1 MEKTNL
7 NFSTVITNSDD
18 KTNILV
24 KNNFIDTNN
33 YVRQNLFNKS
43 ENLQKS
49 NTNENEQTN
58 EYLSNQR
65 SRSITKDNFKLD
77 EYTRR
82 KVIPISTSSNKFK
95 VSRINV
101 DSHYRIK
108 NPKNILDSVQ
118 HFLPNNPLFFQAN
131 SNILTI
137 YDPNHGYNYN
147 DKITLINLNILSTS
161 MKISF
166 ISNSYFVRVEYEN
179 HNLNQNI
186 NYIMLIENF
195 IGNSNNNTIFD
206 NIPINYLNK
215 IHNIY
220 FSNGSDTANNNY
232 FYIKINILPILNNN
246 QTIDVRLYSLNGV
259 PTSNINSNYPINI
272 NQSQSSLIIVN
283 ILSVDYYQVNIN
295 SVATIGL
302 TDNSNLTLLKSN
314 IGVGGSDIII
324 SKIVDVIEGFPDSN
338 HFKYNLGKNFNK
350 IKKIR
355 LLSTEI
361 PNTEKTIKAYPLNKQ
376 NNLLYWQNVDDGDT
390 QYYIQV
396 TPGNYTIDELA
407 SEIQTQISLI
417 PRANQLNTNSSK
429 IIYMNNHFATVSI
442 TQSSNTFS
450 ISLYTTIILSDAIKI
465 STYIFTDGFSRIV
478 LNHPAH
484 GLNIGDSISIQGAI
498 TTEGI
503 PDSALNGTFTI
514 ESIMDVDNYQIKL
527 NKYNPSTN
535 TSSTGGGNA
544 ITILKPLYS
553 RLLFN
558 MNGTIGNIL
567 GFRNVG
573 EYNAVTIYSKII
585 TNITEYELD
594 SNLNSLGISNS
605 NIINNTL
612 FNFNGDNYIYLTL
625 NYIFKDSIDNKNI
638 KNIFAKLLLS
648 GTPNSVIYND
658 FIQLGEE
665 FLDPIASVNYLEFFF
680 YTADGLLYDFNNIDV
695 SFTIELFEEISTG

>member
-7 NFSTVITNSDD
+7 NFSTVVTNSDD
-18 KTNILV
+18 KNNILV
-24 KNNFIDTNN
+24 KNNFVDTNN

-43 ENLQKS
+43 DNLQNS
-49 NTNENEQTN
+49 NTNKTEQKS

-65 SRSITKDNFKLD
+65 SKSIVKDNFNLD

-82 KVIPISTSSNKFK
+82 KVIPISTSSDNFK

-101 DSHYRIK
+101 DSHYRVK

-118 HFLPNNPLFFQAN
+118 HILPNNPLFFQTN
-131 SNILTI
+131 SNLLTI

-147 DKITLINLNILSTS
+147 DKITLINLNILLTTI
-161 MKISF
+161 KISF
-166 ISNSYFVRVEYEN
+166 ISNNYFVRVEYEN
-179 HNLNQNI
+179 HNLNPKN

-195 IGNSNNNTIFD
+195 IGNINNNTIFD

-215 IHNIY
+215 IHNVY
-220 FSNGSDTANNNY
+220 FTNGTDVANNNY

-246 QTIDVRLYSLNGV
+246 QTINARLFSLNGV

-283 ILSVDYYQVNIN
+283 VLSVDYYQVNLN
-295 SVATIGL
+295 SLATIGL
-302 TDNSNLTLLKSN
+302 TDNSNINLLKSST
-314 IGVGGSDIII
+314 GVGGSDIII

-338 HFKYNLGKNFNK
+338 HFKYNLGKNFNH

-390 QYYIQV
+390 QYSIEI

-407 SEIQTQISLI
+407 SEIQKQIGLI
-417 PRANQLNTNSSK
+417 PRKNQLNTNTSK
-429 IIYMNNHFATVSI
+429 IIYMNNHFSTVSI

-450 ISLYTTIILSDAIKI
+450 ISYYTTIILSDAIKI
-465 STYIFTDGFSRIV
+465 STYVFTDGFSRIV
-478 LNHPAH
+478 INHPAH
-484 GLNIGDSISIQGAI
+484 ALNVGDSISIQGAI

-503 PDSALNGTFTI
+503 PDTALNGSFTI
-514 ESIMDVDNYQIKL
+514 ESIIDVDNYQVKL
-527 NKYNPSTN
+527 NKYNASTN
-535 TSSTGGGNA
+535 TTATGGGNA

-558 MNGTIGNIL
+558 MNGTIGTIL

-573 EYNAVTIYSKII
+573 EYNAVTIYSKVI

-605 NIINNTL
+605 SIINNTL
-612 FNFNGDNYIYLTL
+612 FNFNGDNYIYLTV
-625 NYIFKDSIDNKNI
+625 NYIFKDSIDIKNV

-665 FLDPIASVNYLEFFF
+665 FLEPISSLDYLEFFF

-695 SFTIELFEEISTG
+695 SFTIEIFEEIHN